1 MIVREENACASEFIR
16 DQSAGS
22 ARLTSAN
29 IVRQAQRR
37 SAPSFLEVMLLSFIG
52 SLLFTGTILL
62 FKNYGS
68 AVENFGDSS
77 AYESIASAI
86 QRWTFDGLQ
95 IKQFWGYPYAI
106 TAVAT
111 LAQVSMQTSLLIVS
125 WFSCFLSIAL
135 AYRLWG
141 GWIAAFFA
149 VLNFDWMQRSFL
161 GGSEPLA
168 VALIF
173 GAFLAARNKRYLVAA
188 LLAALST
195 VVRPLGILCLVGI
208 GIELLYQRQY
218 KKLALSVLIGVIVGG
233 LSVAPLALHFGDPF
247 ATVHSY
253 REAGTSLFGY
263 PFYAI
268 IKGTILYPA
277 PFTNLL
283 LSFGWILLVI
293 AGLVLMIKS
302 PDFRRCAKEH
312 RVEVLFAIPYLLL
325 IFCYNYPVFA
335 RSNFP
340 RFVIPALPIVFVALS
355 RWLPRNRGVIW
366 GLGVVMPILAAS
378 SVLGIRNVMHLL
390 RVP

>member
-1 MIVREENACASEFIR
+1 MIARAENACASEFIE
-16 DQSAGS
+16 DQSAGATHLS
-22 ARLTSAN
+22 SAN
-29 IVRQAQRR
+29 IVRRTQCR

-62 FKNYGS
+62 FKDYRL

-77 AYESIASAI
+77 AYESVASAI

-106 TAVAT
+106 AAVAT
-111 LAQVSMQTSLLIVS
+111 LARVSIQSSLLMVS

-141 GWIAAFFA
+141 GWVAAFFA

-195 VVRPLGILCLVGI
+195 VVRPLGIFCLVGI

-218 KKLALSVLIGVIVGG
+218 KKLASSVLIGVVVGG
-233 LSVAPLALHFGDPF
+233 LSVVPLALRFSDPF

-253 REAGTSLFGY
+253 QEVGTSLFGC

-268 IKGTILYPA
+268 IKGTVLYPA

-283 LSFGWILLVI
+283 LNFAWILLVV
-293 AGLVLMIKS
+293 AGFARMIKS
-302 PDFRRCAKEH
+302 PDFRRYAKEH

-335 RSNFP
+335 RSNFS

-355 RWLPRNRGVIW
+355 RWLPHNRGVIW

-378 SVLGIRNVMHLL
+378 SALGIRNVMHLL
-390 RVP
+390 HVP